1 MRQFAL
7 LLGWE
12 LRYYLRRVSTWV
24 YFTIYAALSF
34 LVMLVSGGAF
44 RQVSVVVGGGGKVL
58 ANAPA
63 VLAAL
68 LPTLSL
74 FGMSIIAAVAGNAI
88 HRDYDARMESLV
100 YTTPVA
106 KGTFLGAR
114 FVGTLIVNAIIL
126 LGLVVGMILATKTPW
141 VQPDKF
147 AAFDIRAYL
156 QPYVTLVLPNLLFTA
171 AIFFALP
178 ALTREMLPNY
188 VGGVLLLLGYLLGG
202 QLLTDLTDKH
212 TGALLD
218 PFGLRAS
225 QLLTEYWSIADK
237 NARYVPLSGVL
248 AANRAIWITFGL
260 AVFVLAYARF
270 RFSYAA
276 SEPKARPD
284 ASPLALAVAPS
295 LAPVRLIAL
304 PAVGRRF
311 DARARLVQYWSLVTR
326 SFWRIVRN
334 PYFYVI
340 VGAGI
345 LYIVL
350 VVGQIGKIYGTT
362 TWPVTY
368 QMIDV
373 LNGSF
378 GLFMLVIIAFYS
390 GELVW
395 AERDVKIAQITDA
408 TPVPNGTAFVA
419 KLTAL
424 AAVVVLLLTVV
435 MLTGIAAQAAKGYTH
450 FEIPLYLQSLFGF
463 RLSDLLLLVVL
474 AMAIHVIVDHKYV
487 GHLLVFVAFVGL
499 PFFFRWLGL
508 ERNLYQYGADGG
520 LTYSDMNGWGPYA
533 RPFIYWKLYWGAFA
547 VLLALLTNLFWVRG
561 EETHMRWRTHLARQ
575 RFGRAARGLTAF
587 ASLSFVGLGG
597 FLFYNTDVLN
607 RFTSSEQRR
616 RLRADYERRY
626 KRYEGIPQP
635 RITAVQVQVDLVPER
650 GSMRVRGHYV
660 LRNKTSVPIDTVHLL
675 LDRELKVRALAFD
688 RPARVVLADSAR
700 EYFMHRLDQPLAPG
714 DSLVL
719 TFDFTRGT
727 RGFANTVDETDLASN
742 GAFVENAAFM
752 PSIGYAPRVELS
764 DDDERKEEKLPPAP
778 RMKPPT
784 DSTAR
789 ANNYI
794 SHDADWIDYD
804 AVVSTAPDQIAI
816 TSGYL
821 QREWMEGGRRYFHY
835 KMDSPIL
842 NLWAF
847 QSARYATAIDH
858 WTAPDGRVIDIAVY
872 YHPTHTWNVQRMIYA
887 VKKSLAYYTENFGP
901 YQHRQVRI
909 VEFPRYATFAQSLP
923 NTIPY
928 SEAIGFIARVEG
940 EDDIDYP
947 FYVTA
952 HEVAHQWWAHQVV
965 GADAEGATLLSETLA
980 QYSALRVMERE
991 YGAGSM
997 RRFLEYELD
1006 RYLIGRSTERKR
1018 ELPLALNENQTYI
1031 HYNKGSLVTYAL
1043 ADYIGEARMN
1053 RAIRG
1058 FLNAEKFR
1066 GPPYP
1071 TSLELVDSLR
1081 AATPDSLK
1089 YVIKDMFE
1097 TITLYELK
1105 ADSAIATDAPNGQFT
1120 LDLYL
1125 TSKKLRAD
1133 TLGAETAIPMH
1144 DWIDIGVY
1152 ARPPRGQKSPDKN
1165 GVSIYLAK
1173 QLMHEGPQ
1181 HLTLTVS
1188 QLPSRAGIDPLHKLI
1203 SRLTAANTI
1212 GVIDRTQKK
1221 TAGRGTGSTK
1231 LPPES
1236 TRTRRGP

>member
-1 MRQFAL
+1 MQFASL
-7 LLGWE
+7 LAWE
-12 LRYYLRRVSTWV
+12 IRYYTRRISTWV
-24 YFTIYAALSF
+24 YFLIYAALSF

-44 RQVSVVVGGGGKVL
+44 RQVSVIVGGGGKVL

-63 VLAAL
+63 VIAAL

-74 FGMSIIAAVAGNAI
+74 FGMSIVAAVAGNSI

-100 YTTPVA
+100 YTTPVP

-114 FVGTLIVNAIIL
+114 FIGTLIVNGIIL
-126 LGLVVGMILATKTPW
+126 MGLVVGMVLATKTPW
-141 VQPDKF
+141 VQADKM
-147 AAFDIRAYL
+147 AAFDLRAYL

-188 VGGVLLLLGYLLGG
+188 VGGVVLLLGYLLGG

-218 PFGLRAS
+218 PFGLRAANV
-225 QLLTEYWSIADK
+225 LTEYWSIADK
-237 NARYVPLSGVL
+237 NTRYVPLSGVL
-248 AANRAIWITFGL
+248 AVNRAIWIAFGL
-260 AVFVLAYARF
+260 AVFALAYSRF
-270 RFSYAA
+270 RFAYAA
-276 SEPKARPD
+276 SEPKAHPD
-284 ASPLALAVAPS
+284 AAPLTLSVAAPPE
-295 LAPVRLIAL
+295 PVRMVAL
-304 PAVGRRF
+304 PTALRRF
-311 DARARLVQYWSLVTR
+311 DLAARLVQYWSLTTR
-326 SFWRIVRN
+326 AFWRVVRN
-334 PYFYVI
+334 VYFYVI
-340 VGAGI
+340 VGAGV

-350 VVGQIGKIYGTT
+350 VSQQIGKIYGTT

-368 QMIDV
+368 QMVDI

-408 TPVPNGTAFVA
+408 TPVPNGMMYLA

-424 AAVVVLLLTVV
+424 AGILVLLLLVI
-435 MLTGIAAQAAKGYTH
+435 MGTGIALQAAKGYTH
-450 FEIPLYLQSLFGF
+450 FEIPLYLESLLGF
-463 RLSDLLLLVVL
+463 RLADLMLLVVL
-474 AMAIHVIVDHKYV
+474 AMAIHVLVNHKYV

-508 ERNLYQYGADGG
+508 ERNLYQYGSDGG
-520 LTYSDMNGWGPYA
+520 LQYSDMNRWGPYA

-547 VLLALLTNLFWVRG
+547 ILLAVLTNLFWVRG
-561 EETHMRWRTHLARQ
+561 EETYIGWRAHLARL
-575 RFGRAARGLTAF
+575 RFGSGARRLTTF
-587 ASLSFVGLGG
+587 ASLSFLGLGG
-597 FLFYNTDVLN
+597 FLYYNTDVLN
-607 RFTSSEQRR
+607 RYVSGAQQRK
-616 RLRADYERRY
+616 LRAEYEKTY
-626 KRYEGIPQP
+626 KRYQDVPQP
-635 RITAVQVQVDLVPER
+635 RITAVQVLVDLAPEHA
-650 GSMRVRGHYV
+650 SMRVRGYYV
-660 LRNKTSVPIDTVHLL
+660 LRNKTTVPIDTIHLQ
-675 LDRELKVRALAFD
+675 LDRELHVRTMQFD
-688 RPARVVLADSAR
+688 RPDRVVLADSAH
-700 EYFMHRLDQPLAPG
+700 EYFMRKLDTPLAPG
-714 DSLVL
+714 DSLRL
-719 TFDFTRGT
+719 DFDFTRGQ
-727 RGFANTVDETDLASN
+727 RGFANTVDETALASN
-742 GAFVENAAFM
+742 GTFVENAGFM
-752 PSIGYAPRVELS
+752 PEIGYQRRAELT
-764 DDDERKEEKLPPAP
+764 DDDERKQEKLPPAP
-778 RMKPPT
+778 LMKQPT
-784 DSTAR
+784 DSTAWR
-789 ANNYI
+789 NNYI
-794 SHDADWIDYD
+794 SPSADWIDYD
-804 AVVSTAPDQIAI
+804 ATVSTAPDQIAI

-847 QSARYATAIDH
+847 QSARYATTRDQ
-858 WTAPDGRVIDIAVY
+858 WTAPDGRLIDIVVY

-887 VKKSLAYYTENFGP
+887 VKKSLAYYTANFGP

-940 EDDIDYP
+940 DDDIDYP

-965 GADAEGATLLSETLA
+965 GADAAGATMLSETMA
-980 QYSALRVMERE
+980 QYSALRVMEKE
-991 YGAGSM
+991 YGSANM

-1006 RYLIGRSTERKR
+1006 RYLTGRSAERKR
-1018 ELPLALNENQTYI
+1018 ELPIELNENQAYI
-1031 HYNKGSLVTYAL
+1031 HYSKGSLVMYAL
-1043 ADYIGEARMN
+1043 GDYIGEERMN

-1089 YVIKDMFE
+1089 YIIKDLFE

-1105 ADSAIATDAPNGQFT
+1105 ADSAIATDAPNGQYR

-1133 TLGAETAIPMH
+1133 TLGNETEIPMH
-1144 DWIDIGVY
+1144 DWVDIGVY
-1152 ARPPRGQKSPDKN
+1152 TRPGRGQKTLDNN
-1165 GVSIYLAK
+1165 GVPIYLQK
-1173 QLMHEGPQ
+1173 QLVHDGQQ
-1181 HLTLTVS
+1181 HMTISVAE
-1188 QLPSRAGIDPLHKLI
+1188 LPSRAGVDPLHKLI

-1212 GVIDRTQKK
+1212 GVQD
-1221 TAGRGTGSTK
+1221 
-1231 LPPES
+1231 
-1236 TRTRRGP
+1236 RTRRKVRSTGVKAKAAR